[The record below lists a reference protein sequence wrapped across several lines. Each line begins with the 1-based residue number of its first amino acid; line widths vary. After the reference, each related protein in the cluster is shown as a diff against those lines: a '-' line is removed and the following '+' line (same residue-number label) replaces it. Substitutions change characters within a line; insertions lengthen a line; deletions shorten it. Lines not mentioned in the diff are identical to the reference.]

1 MLAERKEK
9 HTKSKA
15 VEQKEIIHHE
25 KSTLSHFI
33 SLQDGRNAG
42 METVAEATVFS
53 FIFILYTIISY
64 T

>member
-33 SLQDGRNAG
+33 SLQDGRNAD
-42 METVAEATVFS
+42 METVAEACVF
-53 FIFILYTIISY
+53 LYFY
-64 T
+64 TLYHN